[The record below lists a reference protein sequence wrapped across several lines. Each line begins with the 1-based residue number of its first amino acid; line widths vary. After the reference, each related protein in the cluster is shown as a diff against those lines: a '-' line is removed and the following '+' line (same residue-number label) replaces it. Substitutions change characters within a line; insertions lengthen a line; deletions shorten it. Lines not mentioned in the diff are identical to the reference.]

1 MAFSINKTQ
10 NKQKQTN
17 NQDFKPKSNICVQI
31 VV

>member
-17 NQDFKPKSNICVQI
+17 NRYIKPKSNICVQI